1 MEHKRFST
9 IYPVDGISFSSGFY
23 AKNYEEAEKL
33 CIKRGIGENL
43 EGFQTPTYFE
53 FQKLPTDIFDL
64 IHMVTFCSWIGIKSG
79 KYTVD
84 EILSDTGILHDL
96 IHQASEIE
104 TLNKEE
110 ELSIKI
116 EELFRFVF
124 NFPDNHSF

>member
-1 MEHKRFST
+1 MDYKRYST
-9 IYPVDGISFSSGFY
+9 IYPIDGDNFLSEFY
-23 AKNYEEAEKL
+23 AKNDKDAEKL
-33 CIKRGIGENL
+33 CTKRGIGEKIG
-43 EGFQTPTYFE
+43 GFQTKGYFE
-53 FQKLPTDIFDL
+53 FEKLPSDIFDL

-110 ELSIKI
+110 ELNIKI